1 MNKLVNFIF
10 IGIMFVLSLATI
22 TFGIF
27 SRISF
32 INVITM
38 YDLDCSITLYDSK
51 ILEQNRFNGI

>member
-1 MNKLVNFIF
+1 
-10 IGIMFVLSLATI
+10 MFVLCLATI